1 MAKNKNYQLQL
12 TTKQLLFTVTALLF
26 CFLLTF
32 ALGAITGIRYFGNSS
47 DPLITSSDKEET
59 DTSPGTY
66 GALESHTVSD
76 DPEGEKTV
84 HEFTFYDTLPDK
96 TDAPMPLTPPQPE
109 AKQEKVAPSTK
120 KINKNKP
127 SSSESPAQ
135 QYTIQFGSF
144 KEEKKAHALSN
155 KLNKQGL
162 LAHVSTIQIKNRGT
176 FYRVRMGSFDTQE
189 AAKEWASKLPPLSPS
204 PFITSA
210 TN

>member
-1 MAKNKNYQLQL
+1 MAKTKKYQLQL
-12 TTKQLLFTVTALLF
+12 STKQLLFTVTALLF

-32 ALGAITGIRYFGNSS
+32 ALGTITGIRYFDRGS
-47 DPLITSSDKEET
+47 DPRITSSRNKEA
-59 DTSPGTY
+59 DSSPGTY
-66 GALESHTVSD
+66 GSLETLTVPDS
-76 DPEGEKTV
+76 EGEKTV
-84 HEFTFYDTLPDK
+84 HEFTFYDTLPENVD
-96 TDAPMPLTPPQPE
+96 TPMPQVPSQPE

-120 KINKNKP
+120 KTNNNKP
-127 SSSESPAQ
+127 SSTESPAQ

-162 LAHVSTIQIKNRGT
+162 LAHVSTIHIKNRGT

-189 AAKEWASKLPPLSPS
+189 AAKEWASKLPPLSPP

-210 TN
+210 SN

>member
-1 MAKNKNYQLQL
+1 MAKTKQYQLQL
-12 TTKQLLFTVTALLF
+12 TTKQLLFTLTALFF

-32 ALGAITGIRYFGNSS
+32 ALGAITGIRFFADSN
-47 DPLITSSDKEET
+47 DPLITSSTKEEA
-59 DTSPGTY
+59 DPSPGAY
-66 GALESHTVSD
+66 GALESHTVT
-76 DPEGEKTV
+76 DPEGEKVV
-84 HEFTFYDTLPDK
+84 HEFTFYNTLPEK
-96 TDAPMPLTPPQPE
+96 AATPMPQVPPQPE

-120 KINKNKP
+120 KTTKKP

-162 LAHVSTIQIKNRGT
+162 LAHVSTIHIKNRGT

-189 AAKEWASKLPPLSPS
+189 AAKEWASKLPPLSPP

>member
-1 MAKNKNYQLQL
+1 
-12 TTKQLLFTVTALLF
+12 
-26 CFLLTF
+26 
-32 ALGAITGIRYFGNSS
+32 
-47 DPLITSSDKEET
+47 
-59 DTSPGTY
+59 
-66 GALESHTVSD
+66 
-76 DPEGEKTV
+76 
-84 HEFTFYDTLPDK
+84 
-96 TDAPMPLTPPQPE
+96 MPQVPSQPE
-109 AKQEKVAPSTK
+109 AKQEKVAPPTK
-120 KINKNKP
+120 KTNNNKP

-162 LAHVSTIQIKNRGT
+162 LAHVSTIHIKNRGT

-189 AAKEWASKLPPLSPS
+189 AAKEWASKLPPLSPP

>member
-1 MAKNKNYQLQL
+1 MAKSKKYQLQL
-12 TTKQLLFTVTALLF
+12 STKQLLFTVTALLF

-47 DPLITSSDKEET
+47 GPLITSSDKEET
-59 DTSPGTY
+59 NTTPGTY

-96 TDAPMPLTPPQPE
+96 TDAHMPLTPSQPE
-109 AKQEKVAPSTK
+109 AKKEKVVTPAK
-120 KINKNKP
+120 KTNKNKP
-127 SSSESPAQ
+127 LPSESPSQ

-162 LAHVSTIQIKNRGT
+162 LAHVSATDIKNRGT

-189 AAKEWASKLPPLSPS
+189 AAKEWASKLPPLSPP
-204 PFITSA
+204 PFITSIK
-210 TN
+210 